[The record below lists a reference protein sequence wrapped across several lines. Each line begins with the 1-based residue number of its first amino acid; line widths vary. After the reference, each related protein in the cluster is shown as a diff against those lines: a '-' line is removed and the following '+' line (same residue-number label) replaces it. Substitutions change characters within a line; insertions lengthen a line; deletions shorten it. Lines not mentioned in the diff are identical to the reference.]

1 MRMRLAQL
9 TFVLAVFSTPAWA
22 TVIDFEGLPAATNPI
37 VSPTLSVDGFD
48 FTSNHFHL
56 IGDTTLC
63 SFGGCVSPVQFIA
76 EEAGGLG
83 QPITMTRSGGGTF
96 TFDMFDA
103 DQDFVDSAAAAA
115 GGFPTASV
123 FDVLV
128 TFGGGGSTLL
138 HFGGDNVPSFQTF
151 GVGLS
156 DVVSVV
162 FSGSSVTGGPGAIA
176 IDNIRVEETPVPE
189 PGTLLLLG
197 AGLTA
202 LGRRRLRSR

>member
-1 MRMRLAQL
+1 MTMRLARL
-9 TFVLAVFSTPAWA
+9 TLALAVFSTPAWA

-56 IGDTTLC
+56 VGDTTLC
-63 SFGGCVSPVQFIA
+63 MFGGCVSPVQYLA
-76 EEAGGLG
+76 EEAGSLG

-96 TFDMFDA
+96 TFDGFQA
-103 DQDFVDSAAAAA
+103 DQNYVDSVAAAA
-115 GGFPTASV
+115 GGFPNASV

-128 TFGGGGSTLL
+128 TFGGGGSTFL
-138 HFGGDNVPSFQTF
+138 HFGGDNAPSFQTF

-162 FSGSSVTGGPGAIA
+162 FSGSSVTGGPGGIA
-176 IDNIRVEETPVPE
+176 IDNIQVEGAAVPE